1 MPETVRKAYVVQR
14 MKMPEARQKGLL
26 MGQKRVLDWQ
36 YYSEKA
42 VQSVAEGCVLLRNE
56 GKVLPFRKDEK
67 VAVFGRIQLDY
78 YKSGTG
84 SGGMVNVSH
93 VVGITEGLLESGAVE
108 VNRELL
114 KVYEEWCME
123 HPFDLGT
130 GWGAE
135 PWSQKEMPLSDALCE
150 KTAAESEVALVILG
164 RTAGEDQDNR
174 AEKGAYFLSDGE
186 DEMLAK
192 VRKYFKKM
200 VVLLN
205 VGGLIDMSFV
215 TKYEPEAVLY
225 GWQGG
230 MLGGTGTAQVLTG
243 QVSPSGKMPDTIA
256 YAIEDYPS
264 HPNFGSRERNFYSE
278 DIYVGYR
285 YFETFAKD
293 KVMYPFGF
301 GLSYTTFSMETK

>member
-1 MPETVRKAYVVQR
+1 
-14 MKMPEARQKGLL
+14 

-42 VQSVAEGCVLLRNE
+42 VASGAEGCVLLRNE

-84 SGGMVNVSH
+84 SGGMVNVSR
-93 VVGITEGLLESGAVE
+93 VVGITEGLIESGTVD

-114 KVYEEWCME
+114 KVYEDWCME

-135 PWSQKEMPLSDALCE
+135 PWSQKEMPLSDEVCE
-150 KTAAESEVALVILG
+150 KAAAESEVALVILG

-186 DEMLAK
+186 EEMLVK
-192 VRKYFKKM
+192 VRKHFKK
-200 VVLLN
+200 
-205 VGGLIDMSFV
+205 
-215 TKYEPEAVLY
+215 T
-225 GWQGG
+225 
-230 MLGGTGTAQVLTG
+230 
-243 QVSPSGKMPDTIA
+243 
-256 YAIEDYPS
+256 
-264 HPNFGSRERNFYSE
+264 
-278 DIYVGYR
+278 
-285 YFETFAKD
+285 
-293 KVMYPFGF
+293 
-301 GLSYTTFSMETK
+301 